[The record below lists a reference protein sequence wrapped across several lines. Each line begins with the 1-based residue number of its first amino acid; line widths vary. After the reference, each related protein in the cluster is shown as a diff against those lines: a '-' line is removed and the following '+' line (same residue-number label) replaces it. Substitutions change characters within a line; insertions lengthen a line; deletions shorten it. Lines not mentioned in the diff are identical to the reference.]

1 MVIVLDVIQDYLHR
15 HTSPNGFADIGCNL
29 EIMDKFVSHEI
40 TCVKA
45 QALSACVELPQT
57 VYGFALMIVTS

>member
-1 MVIVLDVIQDYLHR
+1 MVIVLARIQDHLHR
-15 HTSPNGFADIGCNL
+15 HTSPNGFADISGNL

-45 QALSACVELPQT
+45 QALFACVDLPQT